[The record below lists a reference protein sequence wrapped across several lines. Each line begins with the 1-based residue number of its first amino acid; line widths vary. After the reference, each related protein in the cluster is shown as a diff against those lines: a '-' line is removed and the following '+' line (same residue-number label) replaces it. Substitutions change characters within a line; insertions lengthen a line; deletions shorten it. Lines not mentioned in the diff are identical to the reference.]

1 MIVSLTN
8 EHFLQSC
15 LGLREVSCMSH
26 FAVGLFTWT
35 LIRMRYQLFSELH
48 FLYPTKPYIPINAA
62 MTNRIPS
69 FSILMLTQLDH
80 VKGHIWGPI
89 SRWQWHE
96 RTFISNIKN
105 WSSYV
110 FVRTWPLLAF
120 SLAQTQCKA
129 KLPQRAGDRDGI
141 WQPLLLHLDFLA
153 SSAVQ

>member
-1 MIVSLTN
+1 MIVSLTS

-69 FSILMLTQLDH
+69 FSILMLTQLDC
-80 VKGHIWGPI
+80 VKGH
-89 SRWQWHE
+89 
-96 RTFISNIKN
+96 
-105 WSSYV
+105 
-110 FVRTWPLLAF
+110 VRPYFMVTV
-120 SLAQTQCKA
+120 T
-129 KLPQRAGDRDGI
+129 
-141 WQPLLLHLDFLA
+141 
-153 SSAVQ
+153 